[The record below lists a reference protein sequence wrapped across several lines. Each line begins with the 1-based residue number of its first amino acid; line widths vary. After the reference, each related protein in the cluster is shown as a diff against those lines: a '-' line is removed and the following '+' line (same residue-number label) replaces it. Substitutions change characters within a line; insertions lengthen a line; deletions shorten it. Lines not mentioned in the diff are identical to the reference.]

1 MGNIIIY
8 QDKIKMHKMLCVWK
22 DSAKTWKHFRCCLN
36 LLIHT
41 LKKKC
46 KCFCSDNILKC
57 GIELTHPWH
66 SLLTQPCIK
75 SKVKTTLSKIVHF

>member
-41 LKKKC
+41 LKKNV
-46 KCFCSDNILKC
+46 SVSVVTIY
-57 GIELTHPWH
+57 
-66 SLLTQPCIK
+66 
-75 SKVKTTLSKIVHF
+75 